1 MTEDDKKPVIGSL
14 TGALNSDPHE
24 NARRAE
30 ETLDAPR
37 RREQEEAMRN
47 KEDATSQEESS
58 TLHDIGATRPAD

>member
-1 MTEDDKKPVIGSL
+1 MTDNSRKSIIGPL
-14 TGALNSDPHE
+14 TEALRSDPHE

-47 KEDATSQEESS
+47 KRRANSDRQGEAMRDLGT
-58 TLHDIGATRPAD
+58 TRPAD

>member
-1 MTEDDKKPVIGSL
+1 MADNSRKPIIGPLTE
-14 TGALNSDPHE
+14 ALRSDPRE

-47 KEDATSQEESS
+47 KKRATSDGQEEAIRDLG
-58 TLHDIGATRPAD
+58 TTRPAD

>member
-1 MTEDDKKPVIGSL
+1 MAEDRKKPLLGTL
-14 TGALNSDPHE
+14 TGALTSDPHD

-30 ETLDAPR
+30 ELLDAPQ

-47 KEDATSQEESS
+47 KERATSRDEGD